1 MPGVVI
7 ALSNQPRLDFLVFL
21 DLPLPFGF
29 FAFFEAEEEA
39 LLYNPNACLSMRGR
53 SNLAPH
59 TPPYTEG

>member
-7 ALSNQPRLDFLVFL
+7 ALSNQPRLDFFVFL
-21 DLPLPFGF
+21 DLPLAFGF
-29 FAFFEAEEEA
+29 FSVAEEA
-39 LLYNPNACLSMRGR
+39 LLYNPNACLSMRGS

>member
-7 ALSNQPRLDFLVFL
+7 ALSNQPRLVFFVFL
-21 DLPLPFGF
+21 DLLVFLV
-29 FAFFEAEEEA
+29 EEEV
-39 LLYNPNACLSMRGR
+39 LLYNPNACLSMRGM